1 MRSFTWG
8 PQQGL
13 LAKPW
18 APSTRLGGAHKT
30 RVPSLPALWSGPAP
44 RHGFPAWPHLHG
56 PAQWSLHYSST
67 LTHRVTAQLDLGP
80 PSLLPHELGWWPELA
95 TISGAALPATWVFT
109 APAHCTACCS
119 KCKSKLLNIA
129 IYLVRKCGIGGNL
142 VREENCL
149 VAIWV
154 LASMFKSSKCITS

>member
-13 LAKPW
+13 LAEPR
-18 APSTRLGGAHKT
+18 APSARLRGAHST
-30 RVPSLPALWSGPAP
+30 GVPSLPGLCSGPP
-44 RHGFPAWPHLHG
+44 PQHGFPAWTPLHG
-56 PAQWSLHYSST
+56 PAQWSLHHSST
-67 LTHRVTAQLDLGP
+67 LTHRLTAQLDLGP
-80 PSLLPHELGWWPELA
+80 PSLLPHGLGWWPELGA
-95 TISGAALPATWVFT
+95 ISGAALPTTWVFT
-109 APAHCTACCS
+109 ALAYCTACCS
-119 KCKSKLLNIA
+119 KCRSKLLNIA
-129 IYLVRKCGIGGNL
+129 LYLVRKCGIREGL